1 MTCKNLFRLHAL
13 YTRLWAFYFA
23 TLLMA
28 SFNWSISDLD
38 ADQMALTYAGDGFLV
53 DLVGRPGNGDAGGG
67 PPDGIQS
74 GSTFEGDSR
83 LFWFEVA

>member
-1 MTCKNLFRLHAL
+1 MTCKELIQASCPLHPVPGV
-13 YTRLWAFYFA
+13 YFA
-23 TLLMA
+23 TLVMA
-28 SFNWSISDLD
+28 SFSWSISDLD

-83 LFWFEVA
+83 FFWFEVA